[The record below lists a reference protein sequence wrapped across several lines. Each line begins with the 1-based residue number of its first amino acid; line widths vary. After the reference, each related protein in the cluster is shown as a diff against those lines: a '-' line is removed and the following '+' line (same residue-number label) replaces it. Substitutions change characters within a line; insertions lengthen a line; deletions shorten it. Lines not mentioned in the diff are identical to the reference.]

1 MVAQATTNSANAT
14 SETASPIVEE
24 GAAASPVTMEN
35 ATPAVPEAQS
45 GVAPPPP
52 STQNG
57 VPTEVEEA
65 PKVAGEDNAV
75 LEVKAVEAASAVE
88 ADPVKEENTAFKNET
103 IAATDSSPSVP
114 SESKAS
120 DEVTT
125 PAPPPIADT
134 PAPAPQVVTKDV
146 EPNITEEPVSEY
158 TEIYVGDAT
167 WEERAWKELTRLR
180 EDMFYARIGG
190 IR

>member
-45 GVAPPPP
+45 EVAPPPP

-75 LEVKAVEAASAVE
+75 LEAKAVEAASAVE
-88 ADPVKEENTAFKNET
+88 AEPVKEENPTFKNET

-120 DEVTT
+120 DEVTM
-125 PAPPPIADT
+125 PAPPPVADT